1 MTTPELLEIIRN
13 GENSYTE
20 FKLDSIGPNELA
32 EVFVGFANSD
42 GGRVMLGAG
51 DNGDIAGITKD
62 KLEEWVINVCR
73 NNCEPGIIP
82 FIETLEVEPSR
93 KVMTA
98 TIPKGLGSVYKT
110 NRGHWLIRVGSTT
123 RDASPEE
130 LARLFGQRGVVHFDI
145 APVPKAGLG
154 DLDMRR
160 VRYYWEEIRKIRWSE
175 VGARLQELLINSQIM
190 ARMDDGKFLTTAG
203 ALIFGRSPERF
214 LPQTGITA
222 VRFKGDDM
230 AYETLDREDIEGSLV
245 NSYDDE
251 GKVIEYGVIERA
263 VRFVERNTST
273 FSYMDG
279 IVRKDVPQY
288 HKYSIREAVVN
299 AVAHRHYSIIGSKIR
314 LFIFNDRLEVR
325 SPGRIP
331 NIVTIEQ
338 MKTSCHYARNPVIV
352 KFLQHYGYVE
362 DIGLGIPDKI
372 IRLMREHSG
381 REPELKEAGEEF
393 MVTLFPAEPKAQYK
407 AG

>member
-42 GGRVMLGAG
+42 GGRVLLGVG

-82 FIETLEVEPSR
+82 FVEMLQVESAR
-93 KVMTA
+93 KVMIA

-110 NRGHWLIRVGSTT
+110 NRGRWLTRVGSTT

-130 LARLFGQRGVVHFDI
+130 LARLFQQRGVVHFDI

-203 ALIFGRSPERF
+203 ALIFGRNPERF

-222 VRFKGDDM
+222 
-230 AYETLDREDIEGSLV
+230 
-245 NSYDDE
+245 
-251 GKVIEYGVIERA
+251 
-263 VRFVERNTST
+263 
-273 FSYMDG
+273 
-279 IVRKDVPQY
+279 
-288 HKYSIREAVVN
+288 
-299 AVAHRHYSIIGSKIR
+299 
-314 LFIFNDRLEVR
+314 
-325 SPGRIP
+325 
-331 NIVTIEQ
+331 
-338 MKTSCHYARNPVIV
+338 
-352 KFLQHYGYVE
+352 
-362 DIGLGIPDKI
+362 
-372 IRLMREHSG
+372 
-381 REPELKEAGEEF
+381 
-393 MVTLFPAEPKAQYK
+393 
-407 AG
+407 